1 VRRLVAVLVTAAA
14 LVAVIGG
21 ITLVEDY
28 RIVSSSMAPAL
39 EDGDRVAVI
48 RFEGPIEPD
57 RGDLVAYTRTARAA
71 DRCGSPGVSVHRIIG
86 LPGETVVERR
96 GRVVLE
102 GRPLRE
108 PYVARGRRGA
118 LSGRWDVEPGGYF
131 LLGDNRIESC
141 DSRVF
146 GAIREDNLIGEVFA
160 TYWPPGRFT
169 FR

>member
-1 VRRLVAVLVTAAA
+1 MRRLLAVIVTAAV
-14 LVAVIGG
+14 LVAVIAG
-21 ITLVEDY
+21 ITLVEGY
-28 RIVSSSMAPAL
+28 QIPSVSMAPTL
-39 EDGDRVAVI
+39 EEGDRVAVI
-48 RFEGPIEPD
+48 RFEAPAEPD

-96 GRVVLE
+96 GRVAVE

-118 LSGRWDVEPGGYF
+118 LSGSWDVEPGGYF
-131 LLGDNRIESC
+131 LLGDNRTESC

-146 GAIREDNLIGEVFA
+146 GAIPEDNLIGEVFA
-160 TYWPPGRFT
+160 TYWPPSRFT